1 MMKTCSEF
9 VLLFLW
15 LVI

>member
-1 MMKTCSEF
+1 MKTCSEF